1 MAEYTVTYNITA
13 NASSAITAFTELEAI
28 ASKLGAA
35 AKNVNQMVNA
45 VKNFNKALGA
55 IKSKATINVR
65 TGKSVKQLEA
75 LAAAANSAAAA
86 VERVVAAQG
95 MVGGLRG
102 GGRTAAKTSKA
113 LAASTTRVQQATT
126 SKAPSASSSFVQNGN
141 ANTYLVPQAGRTY
154 RSPQTAVSTAAAP
167 KVARSRVIPGNIM
180 HRALGPAFLSNNGGA
195 LDVIKGMGIMYG
207 LTGVGS
213 AFAGAVSDYMDYN
226 NIMTTTRAIL
236 GTHDKGGDFN
246 GRFSK
251 MENNIRKIGMLTKY
265 TAPQVAAASKFL
277 AMAGLDIESINKS
290 MPAITDIALVADSDL
305 SETADVVTNIMTA
318 YQMKPDQMREVAD
331 KMTMAFTMSNTTL
344 MEMAESY
351 KYFASIAAHEGM
363 DFTDTTA
370 MIGLLGDAGLKG
382 SHAGTTIRQIFNNL
396 KRPNKSMR
404 KLLSDTG
411 IKLTGED
418 GKLRPL
424 FDIFSDLS
432 KNNALDKAFDIFRVT
447 AAQGAVSL
455 GDSTEKWLRMRE
467 AINNSS
473 GISSSI
479 AETRIN
485 NLQGLWKQIQSSF
498 EDATFDALANY
509 EPQVMN
515 IMKQLIYWLQS
526 SDGRNFVKE
535 LVGSIWDLV
544 KAIGEITVVFV
555 KLYRKFAP
563 IINLWLK
570 FKLAIMPIITIIN
583 VLRNLFNAGL
593 GVAAFTRSFGKA
605 SLAVSGFVKGFTK
618 GGLKAGTS
626 AFNATMNGV
635 AATAERTAMRVA
647 AAGSVFATGGVPG
660 VKTPLGYMTTGNMSP
675 YSRAH
680 YESQRNFYESNL
692 MTRAQREQLGMLR
705 QQITANNSM
714 MNAVAASRWM
724 PDFMKRNKLGG
735 LRTANQSLTGKIRD
749 IYNATK
755 PTEKAWRVAQQ
766 RRALLNDE
774 RLRLMNTSPRKK
786 LEELQRRFNSM
797 KPPRSYKE
805 REQWGRMK
813 YKLAKMQR
821 AYPIQQAN
829 WEANVAAAMQANQRK
844 YEYWTNKEIERRRM
858 YDFRLAAWN
867 AAQQARAG
875 AGGANQF
882 FGGQSPTF
890 SQRVVAIPSNIK
902 NWWSGRKN
910 WGTNLSN
917 LVKNNPNFVNAAMG
931 AGSIAGGVLGGIL
944 GNKFGNSDYSGLYWG
959 TYGSILPMLLT
970 MGSTA
975 GPVGA
980 AIGAIIGLGI
990 EIKAAGKNAE
1000 NAKRQIEG
1008 MAHAFKIEN
1017 GYLSGDSA
1025 SAMSDYYRLLYDNNL
1040 SVNQQLELR
1049 LKYLQK
1055 ISDFYIEN
1063 PVNDG
1068 NVGSDTQNK
1077 AYNDFQSSFGIINKG
1092 VSFLNLDTPIY
1103 KQYLDY
1109 FYRLTHGIFDENI
1122 AHSDGSLHRPN
1133 TFFKMPD
1140 GSLVSMP
1147 FASNGANLGTA
1158 GAMLYAGAQDSQL
1171 AKAIANWDERASK
1184 GTSQEW
1190 ALILDELRQ
1199 TREHIYDNIPEQFKI
1214 SNWKVSDAESIL
1226 PQEVR
1231 NTEFYRMSMD
1241 YILQKLEEQ
1250 YKKRAEW
1257 TGIWETALK
1266 NGGNNLYLDPN
1277 NPAKDY
1283 HYYSGTD
1290 ALAYFNSRANVAS
1303 SMAYFKWPLDGS
1315 MGTPSMSNWYKG
1327 IGYNTGTQAFESLQ
1341 QARAFLADW
1350 KLIKEQ
1356 YFALNKREQDAP
1368 EIKRIYDLYQSKVG
1382 IAEKYIEEASQNMF
1396 DNMQLETPNYTITP
1410 KLSFDTSNSTV
1421 TLSLDS
1427 IRQTGSTI
1435 IGGKK
1440 PSWFNTSGGGGFDS
1454 SKLGI
1459 WWPLNNIYT
1468 PQPKSKPQSQ
1478 RRTGRV
1484 PQLSPTLLGRPL
1496 GSVSQA
1502 SSRDYGSNY
1511 NQNLDSTPPALYTFN
1526 FGNGLNIENFNGEG
1540 SNTQDLAARVQK
1552 LLVQAVTGAANQC
1565 GQDPMA

>member
-13 NASSAITAFTELEAI
+13 NASSAITAFTELESI
-28 ASKLGAA
+28 ASKLGTAA
-35 AKNVNQMVNA
+35 TQVNQMATA
-45 VKNFNKALGA
+45 VKNFNKAIGS
-55 IKSKATINVR
+55 IQKKTTINVR
-65 TGKSVKQLEA
+65 IGKSVQRLESLA
-75 LAAAANSAAAA
+75 TAATAAATAM
-86 VERVVAAQG
+86 ERVVAAQG
-95 MVGGLRG
+95 VIGGVRG
-102 GGRTAAKTSKA
+102 GGKTAAKTSKA
-113 LAASTTRVQQATT
+113 LAASTTRAQQATT
-126 SKAPSASSSFVQNGN
+126 SKAPSASSSFMQNGN
-141 ANTYLVPQAGRTY
+141 ANTYLVTQAGRTY
-154 RSPQTAVSTAAAP
+154 RSPQAAVGTATAP
-167 KVARSRVIPGNIM
+167 KVARSRVIPRNIM
-180 HRALGPAFLSNNGGA
+180 HRTLGPAFLSNNGGA
-195 LDVIKGMGIMYG
+195 LDMIKGMGIMYG

-236 GTHDKGGDFN
+236 GTHDKGGNFN
-246 GRFSK
+246 GRFSN
-251 MENNIRKIGMLTKY
+251 MESNIRKIGMRTKY

-318 YQMKPDQMREVAD
+318 YQMKPDRMREVAD

-396 KRPNKSMR
+396 KKPNKSMK

-424 FDIFSDLS
+424 FDIFSDFS
-432 KNNALDKAFDIFRVT
+432 KNNALDKAFEIFRVT

-515 IMKQLIYWLQS
+515 IMKQLISWLQS

-555 KLYRKFAP
+555 NLYRKFAP

-570 FKLAIMPIITIIN
+570 FKLAIMPIVTIIN

-593 GVAAFTRSFGKA
+593 GIAAFTRSFGKA
-605 SLAVSGFVKGFTK
+605 SLAVSGFVRGFTK
-618 GGLKAGTS
+618 GGLVAGAS

-647 AAGSVFATGGVPG
+647 AAGSVFATGGVSG

-724 PDFMKRNKLGG
+724 PDFVKREKLGG

-766 RRALLNDE
+766 RRVLLNDE
-774 RLRLMNTSPRKK
+774 RLRLIGSEPRKK

-805 REQWGRMK
+805 REHWGRMK
-813 YKLAKMQR
+813 YKLAKMQSL
-821 AYPIQQAN
+821 YPSQQAN
-829 WEANVAAAMQANQRK
+829 WEAAMQANQRR
-844 YEYWTNKEIERRRM
+844 YEFWTNKEIERRRI
-858 YDFRLAAWN
+858 YDFRLGAWN

-890 SQRVVAIPSNIK
+890 RQRMAAIPSNIR
-902 NWWSGRKN
+902 NWWNGRKN
-910 WGTNLSN
+910 WGTNISN
-917 LVKNNPNFVNAAMG
+917 WAKNNPNAVNGLMG
-931 AGSIAGGVLGGIL
+931 MSSIAGGLAGGYL
-944 GNKFGNSDYSGLYWG
+944 GNKYGNSDYSGMYWG
-959 TYGSILPMLLT
+959 TYASILPMLIT

-975 GPVGA
+975 GPIGA
-980 AIGAIIGLGI
+980 AIGAAIGLGI

-1025 SAMSDYYRLLYDNNL
+1025 SAMSDYYRLLYDKNL
-1040 SVNQQLELR
+1040 SINQQLELR
-1049 LKYLQK
+1049 LRYLQK
-1055 ISDFYIEN
+1055 ISDFYMES

-1068 NVGSDTQNK
+1068 NADSDTQNK
-1077 AYNDFQSSFGIINKG
+1077 AYNDFQSSFGIIDKG
-1092 VSFLNLDTPIY
+1092 VSVFNGSTY
-1103 KQYLDY
+1103 GQYLDY
-1109 FYRLTHGIFDENI
+1109 FDRLTHEIFDDYI
-1122 AHSDGSLHRPN
+1122 ANSDGSHFMPN
-1133 TFFKMPD
+1133 TIFKMPD
-1140 GSLVSMP
+1140 GSSVSMP
-1147 FASNGANLGTA
+1147 FVSGGANIGTA

-1214 SNWKVSDAESIL
+1214 SNWKISDAESIL

-1257 TGIWETALK
+1257 TSIWETALQ

-1283 HYYSGTD
+1283 HYYNGTD

-1303 SMAYFKWPLDGS
+1303 SLAYFKWPLDG
-1315 MGTPSMSNWYKG
+1315 MMELPSMSNWYKG
-1327 IGYNTGTQAFESLQ
+1327 IGYNTGTQTFESLQ

-1350 KLIKEQ
+1350 KLIQEQ

-1382 IAEKYIEEASQNMF
+1382 IAEKYIEEAGQNMF
-1396 DNMQLETPNYTITP
+1396 DNMKLETPNYTITP

-1421 TLSLDS
+1421 TMSLDS
-1427 IRQTGSTI
+1427 IRQNGSTI
-1435 IGGKK
+1435 TGGKKTSWLTRMFGSAADNIKNEIGGKTGEK
-1440 PSWFNTSGGGGFDS
+1440 TINKTTSVTEKGYNIGGRQSYVFESFDRYMNNTDNLQDDYAYNDKRPMNVGHVAIELNVQQATDLSAY
-1454 SKLGI
+1454 KLSELLQGI
-1459 WWPLNNIYT
+1459 AET
-1468 PQPKSKPQSQ
+1468 
-1478 RRTGRV
+1478 
-1484 PQLSPTLLGRPL
+1484 
-1496 GSVSQA
+1496 
-1502 SSRDYGSNY
+1502 
-1511 NQNLDSTPPALYTFN
+1511 
-1526 FGNGLNIENFNGEG
+1526 
-1540 SNTQDLAARVQK
+1540 
-1552 LLVQAVTGAANQC
+1552 
-1565 GQDPMA
+1565 